1 VSVEVILLERIQKL
15 GKLGDSV
22 RVAPGYARNFLIPK
36 DKAVLATL
44 ANIEVFKQRQAE
56 LLKKE
61 EARLA
66 VVKARAAKIN
76 GMSLPFT
83 MRVSDEGKLFGSV
96 GTAEIANA
104 IKASGGDVHK
114 SEVVLSEGALR
125 QIGDYQV
132 VISLEHGEVT
142 AKVNVIITAEG

>member
-1 VSVEVILLERIQKL
+1 MSSKYRSTFDKQNELYKIVQQLPIEQE
-15 GKLGDSV
+15 
-22 RVAPGYARNFLIPK
+22 FIPK
-36 DKAVLATL
+36 ILIQAQSGEISDIITKL
-44 ANIEVFKQRQAE
+44 AE

-76 GMSLPFT
+76 GMSLAFT

-142 AKVNVIITAEG
+142 AKVNVKITVEG